1 MDLLCFRFGVW
12 LLLVLVVLVLI
23 DLWVFWGLVVALF
36 GVLCKF
42 RGFALVCCDCLRFI
56 VDPLFGLVFVL
67 VIYVGCLSF
76 VYLFGFGVL
85 VVRGMVRLWLV
96 IVIVALLI

>member
-1 MDLLCFRFGVW
+1 MVATCIGCVG
-12 LLLVLVVLVLI
+12 LI
-23 DLWVFWGLVVALF
+23 ALWVFWGLVVDLF

-42 RGFALVCCDCLRFI
+42 RGFALVCCGCLRFI

-67 VIYVGCLSF
+67 VIYGGCLSF
-76 VYLFGFGVL
+76 VYLFGFGIL